1 MYKVL
6 NKPYKMVTNI
16 LKRVVARSQVSEQ
29 TTMFDTYSVKDGE
42 TPEMI
47 AHRLYGDI
55 NLHWVVLLVSLGV
68 LRLPWILIGL
78 SFCFPFDSRWI
89 PLECY

>member
-1 MYKVL
+1 MSYFSQFPVL
-6 NKPYKMVTNI
+6 PYDAIGDGEAKMVTNI

-47 AHRLYGDI
+47 AHRL
-55 NLHWVVLLVSLGV
+55 L
-68 LRLPWILIGL
+68 
-78 SFCFPFDSRWI
+78 C
-89 PLECY
+89 